1 MSDIA
6 SVVTALASR
15 ISTGMS
21 GTALGGRS
29 FAFAVDSP
37 NPPCAIVMPSEGEF
51 VNYDVSFDGQDD
63 FELVVKLLVGTQVSR
78 TAQSQLLG
86 YLAKTGST
94 SVRTAIYGDRTLG
107 GVVSDVRVEGAR
119 SYGDV
124 DYAGVVFF
132 GAEIVVTVYA

>member
-1 MSDIA
+1 MSDVA
-6 SVVTALASR
+6 GVVTALASR
-15 ISTGMS
+15 ISTGMA

-29 FAFAVDSP
+29 VAFAVDSP

-78 TAQSQLLG
+78 TGQSQLLG